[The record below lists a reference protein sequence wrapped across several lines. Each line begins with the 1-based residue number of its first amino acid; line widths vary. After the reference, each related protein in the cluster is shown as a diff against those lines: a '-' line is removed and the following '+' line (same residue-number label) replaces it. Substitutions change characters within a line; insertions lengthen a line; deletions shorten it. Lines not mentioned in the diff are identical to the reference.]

1 MTKAL
6 KKEYTLVG
14 FEKSKSKN
22 KMYTAVIKN
31 KKTGRTRKINFGHS
45 GMENYRDTTGLNAYP
60 NLIHGDAIR
69 RKAFKSRFRKTF
81 EKNRLYYTPM
91 FFSWKYL
98 W

>member
-6 KKEYTLVG
+6 KKNYTLIG

-22 KMYTAVIKN
+22 KMYSAIIKN
-31 KKTGRTRKINFGHS
+31 KQTGRTRKINFGHS
-45 GMENYRDTTGLNAYP
+45 GMGNYQDKTGLNAYP
-60 NLIHGDAIR
+60 NLIHNDSVR

-81 EKNRLYYTPM
+81 EKNRLYYTPIH
-91 FFSWKYL
+91 FSWKYL